1 MVTDTF
7 LISFSCKC
15 VADLFLCMSVYADG
29 SICLDILQNR
39 WSPTY
44 DVSSILTSIQ
54 VGRVSLPFHTFWFT
68 VKHDDSIQGH
78 PKYLSWLFNLQDV
91 NIFIIRLLF
100 FSLAVIAGRAKP
112 QQPSQQSGRTA
123 LSGKQERVREE
134 GDGHRGA
141 ELGGCLSS
149 SCFLLSTLLSIT
161 RSSPSKY
168 FSLSFLPHREKK
180 SRKKENTATISEELK
195 CHTGGG
201 ARTTK
206 PEWTLPCLPM
216 HFRETGEGKSILY
229 LFPVFT
235 FIFYFFL
242 LHDVT

>member
-7 LISFSCKC
+7 LISFSYKC

-180 SRKKENTATISEELK
+180 SRKKKTQQLYQKNLSATL
-195 CHTGGG
+195 GGG
-201 ARTTK
+201 GKNNQTRMDI
-206 PEWTLPCLPM
+206 TLLANA
-216 HFRETGEGKSILY
+216 F
-229 LFPVFT
+229 
-235 FIFYFFL
+235 
-242 LHDVT
+242 